1 MDIPEDT
8 FEDPEDKKEDQPDEK
23 QEEKDEILTD
33 NFSEDF
39 IKPFLESKGIL
50 FLLSSY
56 LKIPV
61 QSILVQIPSL
71 YKELPKHCV
80 IVNEPLISHES
91 KLEVYRS

>member
-23 QEEKDEILTD
+23 QEEKDEILKD

-50 FLLSSY
+50 F
-56 LKIPV
+56 
-61 QSILVQIPSL
+61 
-71 YKELPKHCV
+71 
-80 IVNEPLISHES
+80 
-91 KLEVYRS
+91 